1 MAERGAVLGNMI
13 IQMDLDNMD
22 FIKSLSSAQRATKQ
36 AMKEMQASLGI
47 VKRYGSN
54 IDKLEQQEKSL
65 GRVLKTM
72 SSEQEQL
79 NKKYQEAVKTSGA
92 NSQQAQRYAT
102 KINDLT
108 AKQAKYGNL
117 LDDTKRK
124 LVTARNSTEELTKS
138 LDQQRKSTELEAG
151 KLRVMGKENKALRV
165 EQKGLSKEL
174 DLTTRIL
181 NKERS
186 SLSQTTRAY
195 GVNSNAVNQQKMRV
209 KELELAQAKLQN
221 RQKMLNS
228 SLGRM
233 KTNILGFNKSINGMH
248 LGLASLGFGIVM
260 RGSIQFN
267 DQIQSMA
274 ALLDNGKISAAAL
287 KNQLSGLSK
296 ASMKWSSDYG
306 ISTEQINEGMSEII
320 KKGYTYNQTLGAMPS
335 ILDAAK
341 ASGDDFN
348 TVMSNSTSILEQFD
362 LKVASTSGTLK
373 NTKRVTDTL
382 TFVANETAAGFS
394 DMGTA
399 MEYVG
404 PVAHGL
410 NISLEQT
417 AAAIGLLSNNG
428 LEGEKAGTALRGML
442 SRLMKP
448 SKKNVEAFDAMGI
461 SFRDFQK
468 GALTLPDLLE
478 KIKNNTQDM
487 TKAERTALI
496 AQGFGT
502 EAQTGVNI
510 LVNQGADAL
519 RKLTKETKQ
528 ASGYTN
534 KLAKTM
540 NNTAAA
546 NVHKFVESIK
556 NLGVILGNTILPM
569 INPVVTRITAFIQK
583 LSEMPNVMK
592 MVVGGI
598 GTLIGTLLLLK
609 GTVGV
614 FNIATTIGA
623 MFTNPVGIA
632 VLAIEGAV
640 LAIIGLTIGIKK
652 LKDNWSSIGKWL
664 SGVWIKT
671 LGLVGISTDKARQ
684 SLLVIG
690 NVVNK
695 TGAFFVHTGQ
705 VIKTEFLDVMEATS
719 ERMKS
724 IGGLISSS
732 VVGAFGSISGKL
744 SGIMQIIYNNTVGKV
759 TNLFTGLL
767 QAIKGN
773 TDKLSEAILN
783 LLPTVIGFFLGGI
796 PRLIVLGSSIVK
808 AIAEGLGMSSGELI
822 TKVTDTI
829 VQTINNLSNALPKF
843 IQIGTD
849 MITSL
854 IIGFSENIGKFADA
868 FSKTVTEIAD
878 SIDKN
883 LPSLMENVTSGI
895 TSIIT
900 SLLNSLPNVIN
911 NLSSVVTGLLNS
923 FVTIITANLPMILEA
938 IMGIVTQLVNA
949 FTNLLP
955 TIVTIGMKL
964 VLTLLTTLINVA
976 IGNIEMIVKLGTII
990 LTTLVT
996 SILKLLP
1003 SLVGVA
1009 VQLISTLIQGLV
1021 SALPAL
1027 INGAIKIIMALVNA
1041 LIQNLPIIIEA
1052 GLKII
1057 MALINGIVQALPAII
1072 NAILTLITSLLNV
1085 IIQSLPLFIEMAFKI
1100 IMALVVGI
1108 IKNLPKIIWAILKL
1122 VGMIVITLIKSIP
1135 KLLKMGVQLIWAI
1148 IKGIISMDI
1157 ALIKAVGKLLTNMRK
1172 AAVEKMI
1179 LVKKGII
1186 DKWNDIKESTKDRI
1200 GDMVKSVKEMPGRML
1215 KAVKSGAGKL
1225 KQGFVDMWNGVLR
1238 GVSGVVNKLTSG
1250 INTVLDALG
1259 VAKKFQI
1266 PTANWGGKVGKEE
1279 KKKYKNGTGFHPG
1292 GQMIVNDAPTATH
1305 QEAVIY
1311 PNGRAIIPKGRNV
1324 QMFAPQGTQVI
1335 PAELTKNLFPHYKK
1349 GIMSKSFEKIKD
1361 FGSSVWSGTKAAASK
1376 VKDIATN
1383 AFDYALHPSKI
1394 VDKFVSFSGLGGLPL
1409 EIAKGSI
1416 NKIKGYLKG
1425 FFSKHEADGGAEPPG
1440 SGVKRWASTVS
1451 RALAMNGL
1459 PTSSDYVNAW
1469 LRQIQSESGGNPKAV
1484 QGNIGDINNKTGDLA
1499 KGLVQVIGATFNAYK
1514 FPGHGNRLNGL
1525 DSLLAGIAYAKS
1537 RYGASGMLG
1546 VIGHGHGYANGGIV
1560 RNHQIAQI
1568 AEKNR
1573 PEAVIPLH
1581 PSKRSR
1587 AYELMSQVNRIIG
1600 VKKISSSV
1608 GNTNNGL
1615 GELLAA
1621 TLEQNKL
1628 LRQLVA
1634 KDTNVYLD
1642 PDKME
1647 RKTSNMQGV
1656 RWSRDNY
1663 SDGGAPA

>member
-36 AMKEMQASLGI
+36 AMKEMQASLGV

-54 IDKLEQQEKSL
+54 IDQLEQQEKSL

-108 AKQAKYGNL
+108 AKQAKYGKL
-117 LDDTKRK
+117 LDDTKHK

-138 LDQQRKSTELEAG
+138 LDQQRKSTELEAE

-195 GVNSNAVNQQKMRV
+195 GVNSNAVSQQKMRI

-260 RGSIQFN
+260 RGSVQFN

-287 KNQLSGLSK
+287 KKQLAGLSK

-592 MVVGGI
+592 LVVGGI

-671 LGLVGISTDKARQ
+671 LGLVGISTNKAKQ
-684 SLLVIG
+684 SLSYLG
-690 NVVNK
+690 DVVNK

-705 VIKTEFLDVMEATS
+705 VIKTGFLDVMEATS

-724 IGGLISSS
+724 IGGLVSSS
-732 VVGAFGSISGKL
+732 FVGAFGSISGKL

-759 TNLFTGLL
+759 TNLFTGLS

-829 VQTINNLSNALPKF
+829 VQTINNLSDALPKF

-854 IIGFSENIGKFADA
+854 IIGFSENIGKFADT

-923 FVTIITANLPMILEA
+923 FVTIITTNLPMILEA

-976 IGNIEMIVKLGTII
+976 ISNVEMIVKLGTII

-1009 VQLISTLIQGLV
+1009 FQLISTLIQGLV

-1057 MALINGIVQALPAII
+1057 MALITGIVQALPAII

-1085 IIQSLPLFIEMAFKI
+1085 IIQSLPLFVEMAFKI

-1108 IKNLPKIIWAILKL
+1108 IQNLPKIIWAILKL

-1172 AAVEKMI
+1172 AAVEKML
-1179 LVKKGII
+1179 LVKKGIM
-1186 DKWNDIKESTKDRI
+1186 DKWNEIKESTKNRI

-1238 GVSGVVNKLTSG
+1238 GVGKPVNAVIRGVNWVMGKFGSKKKFDPWKVPQYANGTDGHPGGLAMINDGGGTHRKEMVTLPNGQSFIPEGRNIIAPLPKGTQVTTGKDTFNLMKMGLIPRYKNGIGKAWDKVKEFGSKVKNTAFDVWDYATHPSKLVSKVISKFVNFDGVSSIALSIGKGIVNKL
-1250 INTVLDALG
+1250 
-1259 VAKKFQI
+1259 
-1266 PTANWGGKVGKEE
+1266 
-1279 KKKYKNGTGFHPG
+1279 
-1292 GQMIVNDAPTATH
+1292 
-1305 QEAVIY
+1305 
-1311 PNGRAIIPKGRNV
+1311 
-1324 QMFAPQGTQVI
+1324 
-1335 PAELTKNLFPHYKK
+1335 
-1349 GIMSKSFEKIKD
+1349 
-1361 FGSSVWSGTKAAASK
+1361 
-1376 VKDIATN
+1376 
-1383 AFDYALHPSKI
+1383 
-1394 VDKFVSFSGLGGLPL
+1394 
-1409 EIAKGSI
+1409 KGSMTSLF
-1416 NKIKGYLKG
+1416 KQE
-1425 FFSKHEADGGAEPPG
+1425 SESSGAEPPG

-1484 QGNIGDINNKTGDLA
+1484 QGNIGDINNRTGDLA

-1537 RYGASGMLG
+1537 RYGAKGMLG

-1600 VKKISSSV
+1600 VKKTSSSV

>member
-138 LDQQRKSTELEAG
+138 LDQQRKSTELEAE

-274 ALLDNGKISAAAL
+274 ALLDNGKISVAAL
-287 KNQLSGLSK
+287 KKQLSGLSK

-592 MVVGGI
+592 TVVVGI
-598 GTLIGTLLLLK
+598 TSLITILLVLK
-609 GTVGV
+609 GLVGI
-614 FNIATTIGA
+614 FNIGNALITMWFNPIGQVIIA
-623 MFTNPVGIA
+623 IQAVVVGIM
-632 VLAIEGAV
+632 I
-640 LAIIGLTIGIKK
+640 LTIVIKK

-664 SGVWIKT
+664 SGVWVKT

-695 TGAFFVHTGQ
+695 TGAFFIHTGQ
-705 VIKTEFLDVMEATS
+705 VIKTGFLDVMEATS

-773 TDKLSEAILN
+773 TDKLSEAIFN

-923 FVTIITANLPMILEA
+923 FVTIITTNLPMILEA

-1122 VGMIVITLIKSIP
+1122 VGMIIITLIKSIP

-1157 ALIKAVGKLLTNMRK
+1157 ALIKAIGKLLTNMRK
-1172 AAVEKMI
+1172 AAVEKML
-1179 LVKKGII
+1179 LVKKGIM

-1238 GVSGVVNKLTSG
+1238 GVGKPVNAVIRGVNWVMGKFGSK
-1250 INTVLDALG
+1250 
-1259 VAKKFQI
+1259 KKFDPWKVPQYADGTDGHPGGLAMINDGGGTYRKEMVTLPNGQSFI
-1266 PTANWGGKVGKEE
+1266 PEGRNIIAPLPKGTQVTTGKDTFNLMKMGLIPR
-1279 KKKYKNGTGFHPG
+1279 YKNGIGKAWDKVKEFGSNVKNTTFDVWDYATHPG
-1292 GQMIVNDAPTATH
+1292 KLVSKILNKFVNFDGVSGIALS
-1305 QEAVIY
+1305 I
-1311 PNGRAIIPKGRNV
+1311 G
-1324 QMFAPQGTQVI
+1324 
-1335 PAELTKNLFPHYKK
+1335 K
-1349 GIMSKSFEKIKD
+1349 GIINK
-1361 FGSSVWSGTKAAASK
+1361 
-1376 VKDIATN
+1376 
-1383 AFDYALHPSKI
+1383 L
-1394 VDKFVSFSGLGGLPL
+1394 
-1409 EIAKGSI
+1409 KGSMTSLF
-1416 NKIKGYLKG
+1416 KRE
-1425 FFSKHEADGGAEPPG
+1425 SESSGAEPPG

-1600 VKKISSSV
+1600 VKKTSSSV